1 MASIFSKIING
12 EIPSYKIAEDENN
25 YAFLDINPL
34 ATGHTLVVPR
44 KEVDY
49 LFDLDEESYINLF
62 EFTKKVSA
70 AIERVITCKRL
81 GMVVYGLDVPHA
93 HVHLI
98 PLQGKG
104 NEINFSNPKVKLT
117 PDQFTEIASKINSEF
132 NRINT

>member
-1 MASIFSKIING
+1 
-12 EIPSYKIAEDENN
+12 
-25 YAFLDINPL
+25 
-34 ATGHTLVVPR
+34 
-44 KEVDY
+44 
-49 LFDLDEESYINLF
+49 
-62 EFTKKVSA
+62 
-70 AIERVITCKRL
+70 
-81 GMVVYGLDVPHA
+81 MVVYGLDVPHA